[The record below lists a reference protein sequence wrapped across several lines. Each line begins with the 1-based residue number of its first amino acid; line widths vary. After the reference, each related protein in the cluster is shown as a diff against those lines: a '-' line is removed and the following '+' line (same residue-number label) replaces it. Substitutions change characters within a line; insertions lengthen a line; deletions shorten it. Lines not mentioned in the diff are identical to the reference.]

1 MIIKQLSI
9 FVENKKG
16 RLAEITK
23 AIAAADVDIRAL
35 SIADTTDFGI
45 LRLIV
50 NKPEEAAIALK
61 EKGIT
66 VSVTNVIAVGI
77 NDTPGAFSVPM
88 QILADADID
97 VEYMYAFITRKS
109 EKAYVILRVADNNEA
124 AKVLADNVVELLS
137 EDEFNKMM

>member
-1 MIIKQLSI
+1 MLLLGTVVTFPI
-9 FVENKKG
+9 FPIPQPVG
-16 RLAEITK
+16 RKPSKLHEVRPRLVFSVAEITL
-23 AIAAADVDIRAL
+23 DAL
-35 SIADTTDFGI
+35 K
-45 LRLIV
+45 V
-50 NKPEEAAIALK
+50 CK

-124 AKVLADNVVELLS
+124 AKVLADNGVELLS
-137 EDEFNKMM
+137 EDEFHKMM